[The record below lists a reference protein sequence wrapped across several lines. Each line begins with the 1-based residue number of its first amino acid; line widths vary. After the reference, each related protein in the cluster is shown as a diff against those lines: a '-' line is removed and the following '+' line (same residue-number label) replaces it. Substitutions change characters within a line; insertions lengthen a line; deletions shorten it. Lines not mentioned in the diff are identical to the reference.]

1 MNSFD
6 FSQASLR
13 SSERG
18 EAYIITRS
26 ISTLHRGKGVFEW
39 TPSAVT
45 PLPYLEIEADGRIL
59 KVPVVLRNPST
70 ETSDVIFDI
79 TNANRVL
86 GNSESLELWIFTNER
101 VNPMTPYF
109 VQIKNKDQLLY

>member
-1 MNSFD
+1 VRHTS
-6 FSQASLR
+6 SQDQSVPCIEER
-13 SSERG
+13 ESSNG
-18 EAYIITRS
+18 HLQQS
-26 ISTLHRGKGVFEW
+26 HPFHTLEV
-39 TPSAVT
+39 
-45 PLPYLEIEADGRIL
+45 EADGRIL
-59 KVPVVLRNPST
+59 KVPVVLRNPTT

-86 GNSESLELWIFTNER
+86 GNLESLELWIFTNER